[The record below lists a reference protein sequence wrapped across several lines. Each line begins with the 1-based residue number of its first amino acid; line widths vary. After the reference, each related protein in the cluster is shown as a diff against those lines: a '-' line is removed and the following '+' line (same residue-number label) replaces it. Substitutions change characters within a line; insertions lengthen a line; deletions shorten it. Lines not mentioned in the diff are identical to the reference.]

1 MNRIFPACVALLALA
16 MSATALRAAASPSD
30 HVPQIAVVRT
40 AQITRNCTES
50 KQLVQALQ
58 ARANQMT
65 QEQAKKKNEID
76 QMIEQ
81 ASQLKA
87 GSAQWLQ
94 LRDQIDDKRLALEV
108 WNEKM
113 KLELDRKQKAG
124 EKSVYDHVTQAVQ
137 TVAENQH
144 LDLVLADN
152 SPDFIG
158 PDLDGITPAQFH
170 QLLAARAVLFANK
183 KADITEDVLTLV
195 ESNFKNQKSE
205 AANAGP
211 AAPPAH

>member
-1 MNRIFPACVALLALA
+1 MNRIFPACVALLALT
-16 MSATALRAAASPSD
+16 MPATALRAGPTSPD

-40 AQITRNCTES
+40 AQVTRNCAES
-50 KQLVQALQ
+50 RQLIQALQ
-58 ARANQMT
+58 ARANQMS
-65 QEQAKKKNEID
+65 QDQAKKKTEID

-81 ASQLKA
+81 LSQLKA

-137 TVAENQH
+137 AVAENQH

-152 SPDFIG
+152 SPDIG
-158 PDLDGITPAQFH
+158 ADLDGITPAQFN

>member
-1 MNRIFPACVALLALA
+1 MNRISSACVALLALA
-16 MSATALRAAASPSD
+16 MPATALRAGQAPAE

-40 AQITRNCTES
+40 AQITRNCSES
-50 KQLVQALQ
+50 KQLLQ
-58 ARANQMT
+58 ILQSRFNEMG
-65 QEQAKKKNEID
+65 QEEQKKNAELKQLAD
-76 QMIEQ
+76 QL
-81 ASQLKA
+81 SQLKA

-94 LRDQIDDKRLALEV
+94 LRDQIDDKKLALDV
-108 WNEKM
+108 WREKM

-137 TVAENQH
+137 AVAENQH

-152 SPDFIG
+152 SPDVG
-158 PDLDGITPAQFH
+158 PDLDGITPAQFN

-195 ESNFKNQKSE
+195 EANFKNQKGE